1 MHQNFRFAIAV
12 KIHAIE
18 IVMRGHIAKLP
29 LQIEHLNNLLF
40 YQAICFLFGLNN
52 QLIGTEQRPA
62 FVGSCNRR

>member
-1 MHQNFRFAIAV
+1 MHHDFRFAIAV

-40 YQAICFLFGLNN
+40 YQAICFLFGLKQPTN
-52 QLIGTEQRPA
+52 LYEAAAGLRK
-62 FVGSCNRR
+62 